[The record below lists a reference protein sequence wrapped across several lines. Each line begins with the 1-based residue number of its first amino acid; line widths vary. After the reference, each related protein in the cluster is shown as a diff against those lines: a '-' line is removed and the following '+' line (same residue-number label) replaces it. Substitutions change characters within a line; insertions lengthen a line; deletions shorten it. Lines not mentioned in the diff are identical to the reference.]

1 MRFISTLTLFLLW
14 FIFLEGHPAIQEIN
28 YPSKKDT
35 VLYLYF
41 DKGVKPE
48 IRKYKHTT
56 TRFYQNGVYQKRE
69 SDCGYHTIL
78 EKNVC
83 PPSSYSIDNIPFIG
97 LTTDGYTAK
106 APDTVTNRELKKY
119 RVVQI
124 QELNHFLKTE
134 YTERDSKEYAP
145 KDYSIEPI
153 GPDPMGSESYW
164 RNLKAIYV
172 VEKMNKNRS
181 LITEVKRNITIE

>member
-1 MRFISTLTLFLLW
+1 MFLFGWMPLKAHFLL
-14 FIFLEGHPAIQEIN
+14 QSN
-28 YPSKKDT
+28 YPSKSDT

-41 DKGVKPE
+41 DKGINPKTTSN
-48 IRKYKHTT
+48 KHTI
-56 TRFYQNGVYQKRE
+56 RFYQNGVYQKWE
-69 SDCGYHTIL
+69 NDCGHHTIL

-83 PPSSYSIDNIPFIG
+83 PPSSYMFDNIPFIG
-97 LTTDGYTAK
+97 LTTDGYTLK
-106 APDTVTNRELKKY
+106 TPDTVANRELKKS
-119 RVVQI
+119 RVVRV

-172 VEKMNKNRS
+172 VEKMNKNRYI
-181 LITEVKRNITIE
+181 ITEVKRNITIE